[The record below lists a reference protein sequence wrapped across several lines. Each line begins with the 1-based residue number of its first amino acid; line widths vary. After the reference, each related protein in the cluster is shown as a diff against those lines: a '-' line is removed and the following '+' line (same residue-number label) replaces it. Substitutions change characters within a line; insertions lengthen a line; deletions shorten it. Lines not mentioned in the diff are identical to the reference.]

1 MDSADALRGF
11 CTAHWAEK
19 PRELPDAS
27 KVSKEHPRWMYDN
40 HGAVLWG
47 LGQGAALGFSWMGG
61 VIPWA
66 GNHGWYSE
74 ESELGTGMRAL
85 LCS

>member
-1 MDSADALRGF
+1 
-11 CTAHWAEK
+11 
-19 PRELPDAS
+19 
-27 KVSKEHPRWMYDN
+27 MYDN

-66 GNHGWYSE
+66 RNHGWYSE